1 MGCLLLLFGCQSEI
15 LIAQQTVRRFVF
27 FDLREAADRRVEAV
41 VGVVV
46 AALADLAKQDGAGAR
61 LDREVVVH
69 SLRDPE
75 AFARTQTDLRARG
88 NRALQAVA
96 VDGHVGL
103 IINFFIRQAVVHA
116 DEAVTAAAVD
126 NVLGLVPVEMVRG
139 HLALLQIQQLLCV
152 DLRIFFRLRAAAV
165 ADGDEGEAE
174 FVKIAEAEIRD
185 IPVEHTVAHFI
196 VFMALR
202 LPLPGREVTEWRQIA
217 LVFFA
222 HGLQLPERFVDLRTF
237 HNTSATG

>member
-1 MGCLLLLFGCQSEI
+1 M
-15 LIAQQTVRRFVF
+15 
-27 FDLREAADRRVEAV
+27 
-41 VGVVV
+41 
-46 AALADLAKQDGAGAR
+46 
-61 LDREVVVH
+61 
-69 SLRDPE
+69 RDPE

-126 NVLGLVPVEMVRG
+126 NVLGLVPVKMVRG

-165 ADGDEGEAE
+165 ADGDKREPE
-174 FVKIAEAEIRD
+174 FVKVTEAVISN
-185 IPVEHTVAHFI
+185 IPAEHTVADFI
-196 VFMALR
+196 VLVTLF
-202 LPLPGREVTEWRQIA
+202 LPLLRGKIAERRQIA
-217 LVFFA
+217 LVFRA
-222 HGLQLPERFVDLRTF
+222 HGFKF
-237 HNTSATG
+237 F

>member
-46 AALADLAKQDGAGAR
+46 AALADLAEQNGAGAR

-126 NVLGLVPVEMVRG
+126 NVLGLV
-139 HLALLQIQQLLCV
+139 Q
-152 DLRIFFRLRAAAV
+152 
-165 ADGDEGEAE
+165 
-174 FVKIAEAEIRD
+174 
-185 IPVEHTVAHFI
+185 
-196 VFMALR
+196 
-202 LPLPGREVTEWRQIA
+202 
-217 LVFFA
+217 
-222 HGLQLPERFVDLRTF
+222 
-237 HNTSATG
+237 